1 MTPSYEIVVV
11 GTSLGGFQALKA
23 VLGALGEDFPLPIAV
38 VQHLGEGAM
47 GDLAWLLGRYTSLPV
62 EEPEDKQPIRSGT
75 VYVSP
80 AGYHLMVE
88 ERGRFALST
97 DAPVLYARPSIDVLF
112 ETASEAYGAGVVGV
126 ALTAASA
133 DGAEGLAAI
142 KARGGYAIV
151 QEPTTAESPILPNA
165 ALKALGKRGPD
176 SLLPLVEIGAFL
188 ATLCKQRPSSVS
200 RGARRSVPSP
210 T

>member
-1 MTPSYEIVVV
+1 MPSYEIVVV
-11 GTSLGGFQALKA
+11 GTSFGGFQALKA
-23 VLGALGEDFPLPIAV
+23 VLGALGTGFALPIAV

-62 EEPEDKQPIRSGT
+62 VEPEDKQPIEPAT

-80 AGYHLMVE
+80 GGYHLMVE

-142 KARGGYAIV
+142 KARGGYTIV

-176 SLLPLVEIGAFL
+176 SLLPLGEIGAFL
-188 ATLCKQRPSSVS
+188 ATLCRQAPSSAP
-200 RGARRSVPSP
+200 RGGRPTTMSP
-210 T
+210 P